1 MKQLPQ
7 RHLSTEAQPITAC
20 IRHLVLASKVIL
32 VLFLPMALLIIA
44 LVVPG
49 ASAQQYPQFEVD
61 PLYPELPFGDKW
73 LTGGIGGMC
82 IDSHDHVYLLNR
94 QNVVAD
100 DLDGSKLAPPVIELD
115 AEGRVVR
122 GWGDP
127 DILGGR
133 LHDCHVESNGNIW
146 IVAAATGYIQKWT
159 NDGSELLMQIG
170 ESGGYDSSD
179 GSRQG
184 SPLNSD
190 RPQFFLPGSI
200 DVDPANGD
208 IYVADGEL
216 PGGNAR
222 IAVLNSQ
229 GEFLRQWQLNRTASE
244 VELTPLPHCLRL
256 SADGFIYV
264 CDREA
269 DRIQVFDK
277 HGNFVRNIAVS
288 FEPLSPTENR
298 VSGSRGTAVV
308 LAFSPDQAQRYLY
321 VINQNSVMIDVLDRE
336 TGERVSSFGEGPG
349 RYRAQFT
356 LPHGIGVDSKGNVY
370 IAEQEGRRL
379 QKFNLLNMN

>member
-1 MKQLPQ
+1 
-7 RHLSTEAQPITAC
+7 
-20 IRHLVLASKVIL
+20 
-32 VLFLPMALLIIA
+32 
-44 LVVPG
+44 
-49 ASAQQYPQFEVD
+49 
-61 PLYPELPFGDKW
+61 
-73 LTGGIGGMC
+73 
-82 IDSHDHVYLLNR
+82 
-94 QNVVAD
+94 
-100 DLDGSKLAPPVIELD
+100 
-115 AEGRVVR
+115 
-122 GWGDP
+122 
-127 DILGGR
+127 
-133 LHDCHVESNGNIW
+133 
-146 IVAAATGYIQKWT
+146 
-159 NDGSELLMQIG
+159 MQIG

-190 RPQFFLPGSI
+190 RAQFFLPGSI

-277 HGNFVRNIAVS
+277 LGNFVRNIAVS
-288 FEPLSPTENR
+288 FEPLSPTDNR
-298 VSGSRGTAVV
+298 ASGSRGTAVV

-321 VINQNSVMIDVLDRE
+321 VVNQNSVMIDVLDRE

-379 QKFNLLNMN
+379 QKFNLLNVN

>member
-1 MKQLPQ
+1 M
-7 RHLSTEAQPITAC
+7 TAY
-20 IRHLVLASKVIL
+20 IRQLVLAEKVIL
-32 VLFLPMALLIIA
+32 LLSLPIALLIIA
-44 LVVPG
+44 LLVPT

-82 IDSHDHVYLLNR
+82 IDSQDHVYLLNR

-170 ESGGYDSSD
+170 ESGAYDSSD

-190 RPQFFLPGSI
+190 RAQFFLPGSI
-200 DVDPANGD
+200 DVDPTNGD

-222 IAVLNSQ
+222 VAVLNSQ
-229 GEFLRQWQLNRTASE
+229 GEFLRQWQLNRSTSE
-244 VELTPLPHCLRL
+244 TELTPLPHCLRL

-277 HGNFVRNIAVS
+277 RGNFIRNIAVS
-288 FEPLSPTENR
+288 FEPLSPADNR

-321 VINQNSVMIDVLDRE
+321 VVNQNSVMIDVLDRE

-379 QKFNLLNMN
+379 QKFNLLELN